1 VSVARAVLH
10 VDMDAFYASVE
21 QHDRP
26 ELAGLPLIV
35 GGTGPRGVVAAAS
48 YEVRKFGVR
57 SAMPMRQA
65 LERCPDAVCVRPRMA
80 RYQEVSQLLF
90 GVFNEFTPLV
100 QGLSLDEAFLDVTAS
115 REPAA
120 SIAVQIK
127 QRIRARTGLTAS
139 VGAATNKLVAK
150 IASDLHKPDGLT
162 LVTAENL
169 RATLDPLPVRRLP
182 GLGGKTGLR
191 LEAAGVRTLGELRV
205 APDPQLWP
213 IFGRHS
219 QSIRDR
225 AAGIDDRPVMVER
238 QELSISAEDTFD
250 QDIHDRRK
258 LRQAVAELADLA
270 CSRTRDRELAAG
282 CISVKIRE
290 HDFTTVTRQRAVQ
303 PATQDRRT
311 VATVATQLLDLWL
324 TEHPG
329 ARLRLLGVALRQLT
343 PAAQLDLFAAEQGGG
358 VDAALDAVRERFGK
372 LALRRASSLE

>member
-1 VSVARAVLH
+1 VGAARAVLH

-21 QHDRP
+21 QHDDPR
-26 ELAGLPLIV
+26 LVGLPLIV

-48 YEVRKFGVR
+48 YEVRKYGVR

-65 LERCPDAVCVRPRMA
+65 LERCPEAVCVRPRMA
-80 RYQEVSQLLF
+80 RYQEVSQVVF

-115 REPAA
+115 REPVAA
-120 SIAVQIK
+120 IAEQVK
-127 QRIRARTGLTAS
+127 RCIRERTGLTAS
-139 VGAATNKLVAK
+139 VGAAGNKLVAK
-150 IASDLHKPDGLT
+150 IASDLRKPDGLMI
-162 LVTAENL
+162 VTADNL

-191 LEAAGVRTLGELRV
+191 LEAAGVKTLGELRV
-205 APDPQLWP
+205 APDAQLWP

-219 QSIRDR
+219 PQLRDR

-250 QDIHDRRK
+250 QDIHDRRQ
-258 LRQAVAELADLA
+258 LRQAVSELADLA

-311 VATVATQLLDLWL
+311 IAQVATQLLDLWL
-324 TEHPG
+324 DEHPG

-343 PAAQLDLFAAEQGGG
+343 PATQLDLFGTAQGG
-358 VDAALDAVRERFGK
+358 VDATVDAVRERFGK

>member
-1 VSVARAVLH
+1 
-10 VDMDAFYASVE
+10 MDAFYASVE
-21 QHDRP
+21 QHDDPR
-26 ELAGLPLIV
+26 LKGLPLIV

-65 LERCPDAVCVRPRMA
+65 LERCPQAVCIRPRMA
-80 RYQEVSQLLF
+80 RYQEVSRQVF
-90 GVFNEFTPLV
+90 EIFNEFTPLV

-115 REPAA
+115 REPVAD
-120 SIAVQIK
+120 IAREVK
-127 QRIRARTGLTAS
+127 RRIRERTGLTAS

-150 IASDLHKPDGLT
+150 IASELRKPDGLMV
-162 LVTAENL
+162 VTPATL
-169 RATLDPLPVRRLP
+169 RATLDPLTVRRLP
-182 GLGGKTGLR
+182 GLGGKTGAR

-205 APDPQLWP
+205 APDERLWP
-213 IFGRHS
+213 IFGKHS

-225 AAGIDDRPVMVER
+225 AAGLDDRAVMVER

-250 QDIHDRRK
+250 QDIHERRK
-258 LRQAVAELADLA
+258 LHQAVAELADLA

-290 HDFTTVTRQRAVQ
+290 HDFTTVTRQRAVA
-303 PATQDRRT
+303 PPTQDRRMI
-311 VATVATQLLDLWL
+311 ATVATQLLDHWL
-324 TEHPG
+324 DQHPG

-343 PAAQLDLFAAEQGGG
+343 PATQLDLFGGTAG
-358 VDAALDAVRERFGK
+358 EVDETVDAVRQRFGK

>member
-1 VSVARAVLH
+1 MSSARAVLH

-35 GGTGPRGVVAAAS
+35 GGTGPRAVVAAAS
-48 YEVRKFGVR
+48 YEVRQYGVH

-65 LERCPDAVCVRPRMA
+65 LERCPEAVCVRPRMA
-80 RYQEVSQLLF
+80 RYQQISQQLF
-90 GVFNEFTPLV
+90 AVFNEFTPLV

-115 REPAA
+115 REPVALIAA
-120 SIAVQIK
+120 RIK
-127 QRIRARTGLTAS
+127 QRIRDRTGLTAS

-162 LVTAENL
+162 IVTAQNL

-191 LEAAGVRTLGELRV
+191 LEAVGVRTLGELRL

-219 QSIRDR
+219 QSIRER
-225 AAGIDDRPVMVER
+225 AAGLDDRPVMVER

-282 CISVKIRE
+282 CISIKIRE
-290 HDFTTVTRQRAVQ
+290 HDFTTVTRQRAVA

-311 VATVATQLLDLWL
+311 IATVATQLLDLWL
-324 TEHPG
+324 AEHPA

-343 PAAQLDLFAAEQGGG
+343 PAIQLELFGRPAGG
-358 VDAALDAVRERFGK
+358 VDEAVDAVRERFGR

>member
-1 VSVARAVLH
+1 VSVVRAVLH

-21 QHDRP
+21 QHDNP
-26 ELAGLPLIV
+26 QLAGLPLIV

-48 YEVRKFGVR
+48 YEVRRYGVR

-65 LERCPDAVCVRPRMA
+65 LERCPQALCVRPRMA
-80 RYQEVSQLLF
+80 RYQEVSQVVF

-115 REPAA
+115 REPVASLAA
-120 SIAVQIK
+120 RVK
-127 QRIRARTGLTAS
+127 QRVRDRTGLTAS

-162 LVTAENL
+162 IVTPQNL

-219 QSIRDR
+219 QAMRER

-250 QDIHDRRK
+250 EDIHDRRK
-258 LRQAVAELADLA
+258 LRHALAELADLA

-282 CISVKIRE
+282 CISIKIRE

-303 PATQDRRT
+303 PVTQDRRT
-311 VATVATQLLDLWL
+311 IATIATQLLDLWL
-324 TEHPG
+324 SEHPA

-343 PAAQLDLFAAEQGGG
+343 PATQRDLFGAEQGG
-358 VDAALDAVRERFGK
+358 VDATLDAVHERFGK

>member
-21 QHDRP
+21 QHDNP
-26 ELAGLPLIV
+26 QLAGLPLIV

-48 YEVRKFGVR
+48 YEVRKYGVR

-65 LERCPDAVCVRPRMA
+65 LERCPGALCVRPRMA
-80 RYQEVSQLLF
+80 RYQEVSQVVF

-115 REPAA
+115 REPVATLAA
-120 SIAVQIK
+120 RVK
-127 QRIRARTGLTAS
+127 QRIRERTGLTAS

-150 IASDLHKPDGLT
+150 IASDLHKPDGLMI
-162 LVTAENL
+162 VTPANL

-219 QSIRDR
+219 QAMRDR

-270 CSRTRDRELAAG
+270 CSRTRDRDLAAG
-282 CISVKIRE
+282 CISIKIRE

-311 VATVATQLLDLWL
+311 IATIATQLLDLWL
-324 TEHPG
+324 SEHPA

-343 PAAQLDLFAAEQGGG
+343 PATQLDLFGAAQSG
-358 VDAALDAVRERFGK
+358 VDDAVDAVRERFGK

>member
-1 VSVARAVLH
+1 MSVVRAVLH

-21 QHDRP
+21 QHDDPR
-26 ELAGLPLIV
+26 LAGLPVIV
-35 GGTGPRGVVAAAS
+35 GGVGPRGVVAAAS

-80 RYQEVSQLLF
+80 RYQEVSRVVF
-90 GVFNEFTPLV
+90 AIFNEFTPLV

-115 REPAA
+115 REPVAH
-120 SIAVQIK
+120 IAGEIK
-127 QRIRARTGLTAS
+127 RRIRARTGLTAS
-139 VGAATNKLVAK
+139 VGAAANKLVAK
-150 IASDLHKPDGLT
+150 IASDLNKPDGLMI
-162 LVTAENL
+162 VTPQTQ
-169 RATLDPLPVRRLP
+169 RAILDPLPVRRLP

-205 APDPQLWP
+205 AADAQLWP

-219 QSIRDR
+219 QQLRER
-225 AAGIDDRPVMVER
+225 AAGIDDRPVMTER

-250 QDIHDRRK
+250 EDIRDRRQ
-258 LRQAVAELADLA
+258 LRQAVAQLADLA
-270 CSRTRDRELAAG
+270 TSRVRDRELSAG

-303 PATQDRRT
+303 PATQDRRM
-311 VATVATQLLDLWL
+311 VATVAIQLLEHWL
-324 TEHPG
+324 DQHPG
-329 ARLRLLGVALRQLT
+329 AALRLLGVALRQLT
-343 PAAQLDLFAAEQGGG
+343 PATQLDLFAVEHGG

-372 LALRRASSLE
+372 QALRRASSL

>member
-1 VSVARAVLH
+1 MSVARAVLH

-21 QHDRP
+21 QHDDPR
-26 ELAGLPLIV
+26 LAGLPLIV

-48 YEVRKFGVR
+48 YEVRRFGVR

-65 LERCPDAVCVRPRMA
+65 LERCPEAVCVRPRMA
-80 RYQEVSQLLF
+80 RYQEVSRVVF
-90 GVFNEFTPLV
+90 AIFNEFTPLV

-115 REPAA
+115 REPVAQLA
-120 SIAVQIK
+120 GEIK
-127 QRIRARTGLTAS
+127 RRILARTGLTAS
-139 VGAATNKLVAK
+139 VGAAANKLVAK
-150 IASDLHKPDGLT
+150 IASELNKPDGLT
-162 LVTAENL
+162 LVTPQNL

-191 LEAAGVRTLGELRV
+191 LEAAGVATLGELRV
-205 APDPQLWP
+205 APDAQLWP

-219 QSIRDR
+219 QHLRDR
-225 AAGIDDRPVMVER
+225 AAGLDERPVMPER

-250 QDIHDRRK
+250 ADIRDRRQ

-270 CSRTRDRELAAG
+270 TSRMRDRELAAG

-303 PATQDRRT
+303 PATQDRRMI
-311 VATVATQLLDLWL
+311 ATVATQLLEHWL
-324 TEHPG
+324 EQHP
-329 ARLRLLGVALRQLT
+329 AAALRLLGVACRQLT
-343 PAAQLDLFAAEQGGG
+343 PATQLDLFAVQHGG
-358 VDAALDAVRERFGK
+358 VDAALDAVRLRFGK

>member
-1 VSVARAVLH
+1 MSVARAVLH

-21 QHDRP
+21 QHDDPR
-26 ELAGLPLIV
+26 LAGLPLIV

-48 YEVRKFGVR
+48 YAVRKFGVR

-65 LERCPDAVCVRPRMA
+65 LERCPKAVCVRPRMA
-80 RYQEVSQLLF
+80 RYQEVSRL
-90 GVFNEFTPLV
+90 VFAVFHEFTPLV

-115 REPAA
+115 REPVACIAA
-120 SIAVQIK
+120 EIK
-127 QRIRARTGLTAS
+127 RRIRARTGLTAS
-139 VGAATNKLVAK
+139 VGAAANKLVAK
-150 IASDLHKPDGLT
+150 IASELNKPDGLT
-162 LVTAENL
+162 VITAHNL
-169 RATLDPLPVRRLP
+169 RAILDPLSVRRLP

-205 APDPQLWP
+205 APDAQLWP

-219 QSIRDR
+219 PQLRER
-225 AAGIDDRPVMVER
+225 AAGIDDRPVCAER

-250 QDIHDRRK
+250 QDIQDRRQ

-270 CSRTRDRELAAG
+270 TSRTRDRELAAG

-303 PATQDRRT
+303 PATQDRRMI
-311 VATVATQLLDLWL
+311 ATVATQLLDHWL
-324 TEHPG
+324 DQHPG
-329 ARLRLLGVALRQLT
+329 AALRLLGVALRQLT
-343 PAAQLDLFAAEQGGG
+343 PATQLDLFALEQRG
-358 VDAALDAVRERFGK
+358 VDATVDAVRHRFGK

>member
-21 QHDRP
+21 QHDDPR
-26 ELAGLPLIV
+26 LAGLPLIV

-48 YEVRKFGVR
+48 YAVRKFGVR

-80 RYQEVSQLLF
+80 RYQEVSRLVF
-90 GVFNEFTPLV
+90 AVFNEFTPLV

-115 REPAA
+115 REPVAGIA
-120 SIAVQIK
+120 SEIK
-127 QRIRARTGLTAS
+127 RRILTRTGLTAS
-139 VGAATNKLVAK
+139 VGAAANKLVAK
-150 IASDLHKPDGLT
+150 IASELNKPDGLT
-162 LVTAENL
+162 IITPLNL
-169 RATLDPLPVRRLP
+169 RAILDPLPVRRLP

-205 APDPQLWP
+205 APDAQLWP

-219 QSIRDR
+219 AQLRER
-225 AAGIDDRPVMVER
+225 AAGIDDRPVCAER

-250 QDIHDRRK
+250 QDIQDRRQ

-270 CSRTRDRELAAG
+270 TSRTRDRELAAG

-303 PATQDRRT
+303 PATQDRRMI
-311 VATVATQLLDLWL
+311 ATVATQLLDQWL
-324 TEHPG
+324 DAHPG
-329 ARLRLLGVALRQLT
+329 AALRLLGVALRQLT
-343 PAAQLDLFAAEQGGG
+343 PATQLDLFALEQGG
-358 VDAALDAVRERFGK
+358 VDATVDAVRHRFGK

>member
-21 QHDRP
+21 QHDDPR
-26 ELAGLPLIV
+26 LKGLPLIV

-65 LERCPDAVCVRPRMA
+65 LERCPQAVCIRPRMA
-80 RYQEVSQLLF
+80 RYQEVSRQVF
-90 GVFNEFTPLV
+90 AIFNEFTPLV

-115 REPAA
+115 RDPVAE
-120 SIAVQIK
+120 IAREVK
-127 QRIRARTGLTAS
+127 RRIRERTGLTAS

-150 IASDLHKPDGLT
+150 IASDLKKPDGLMV
-162 LVTAENL
+162 VTPDTL
-169 RATLDPLPVRRLP
+169 RATLDPLTVRRLP

-205 APDPQLWP
+205 ASDERLWP
-213 IFGRHS
+213 IFGKHS
-219 QSIRDR
+219 QALRDR
-225 AAGIDDRPVMVER
+225 AAGLDDRPVMIER

-250 QDIHDRRK
+250 QDIHERRK
-258 LRQAVAELADLA
+258 LHQAVAELADLA

-290 HDFTTVTRQRAVQ
+290 HDFTTVTRQRAVA
-303 PATQDRRT
+303 PPTQDRRMI
-311 VATVATQLLDLWL
+311 ATVATQLLDHWL
-324 TEHPG
+324 DEHPG

-343 PAAQLDLFAAEQGGG
+343 PATQLDLFAGTAGE
-358 VDAALDAVRERFGK
+358 VDETVDAVRQRFGQ

>member
-1 VSVARAVLH
+1 VSSARAVLH

-21 QHDRP
+21 QHDDPR
-26 ELAGLPLIV
+26 LAGLPVIV
-35 GGTGPRGVVAAAS
+35 GGNGPRGVVAAAN
-48 YEVRKFGVR
+48 YAVRRFGVR

-65 LERCPDAVCVRPRMA
+65 LERCPQAVCIRPRMA
-80 RYQEVSQLLF
+80 RYQEVSRVVF
-90 GVFNEFTPLV
+90 AIFNEFTPLV
-100 QGLSLDEAFLDVTAS
+100 QGLSLDEAFLDVSAS
-115 REPAA
+115 REPVAQIAA
-120 SIAVQIK
+120 EVK
-127 QRIRARTGLTAS
+127 RRIRERTGLTAS
-139 VGAATNKLVAK
+139 VGAAANKLVAK
-150 IASDLHKPDGLT
+150 IASDLDKPDGLT
-162 LVTAENL
+162 VVTPHTL

-205 APDPQLWP
+205 ASDERLWP
-213 IFGRHS
+213 IFGRHA
-219 QSIRDR
+219 QELRDR
-225 AAGIDDRPVMVER
+225 AARLDDRPVMAER

-250 QDIHDRRK
+250 EDIQDPRK

-303 PATQDRRT
+303 PATQDRLMI
-311 VATVATQLLDLWL
+311 ATIATQLLELWL
-324 TEHPG
+324 EQHPG

-343 PAAQLDLFAAEQGGG
+343 PATQLDLFAAPLGG
-358 VDAALDAVRERFGK
+358 VDEAMDAVRLRFGK